1 MSGAPGA
8 ATIMLRNLFLAGLT
22 ALSLAALASSAQA
35 GGGRGSASSRNKSE
49 SAPQAGATAADTERP
64 TAGIAPANKAKVKRT
79 GKAVRRPGATRITR
93 RVQAAV
99 VNHSLLRPSWTI
111 ADLNP
116 MPALLDLDDTAKNLR
131 RATAEIARLMTR

>member
-1 MSGAPGA
+1 
-8 ATIMLRNLFLAGLT
+8 MLRNLFLAGLT
-22 ALSLAALASSAQA
+22 ALSLAALASPSHA
-35 GGGRGSASSRNKSE
+35 GGRGAAGSRSKSE
-49 SAPQAGATAADTERP
+49 APPPAQSGQAATDGERSARS
-64 TAGIAPANKAKVKRT
+64 IAPARKKVVKVK
-79 GKAVRRPGATRITR
+79 VPRRASPQRVAR

>member
-1 MSGAPGA
+1 
-8 ATIMLRNLFLAGLT
+8 MLRNLVLAGLT
-22 ALSLAALASSAQA
+22 ALSLAALAFPAHA
-35 GGGRGSASSRNKSE
+35 GGRGATTSSRSKSE
-49 SAPQAGATAADTERP
+49 TTAQAPAGGTATDAERSNH
-64 TAGIAPANKAKVKRT
+64 AIAPVRKKVVKVK
-79 GKAVRRPGATRITR
+79 VPRRASPQRVAR
-93 RVQAAV
+93 RAKAAV